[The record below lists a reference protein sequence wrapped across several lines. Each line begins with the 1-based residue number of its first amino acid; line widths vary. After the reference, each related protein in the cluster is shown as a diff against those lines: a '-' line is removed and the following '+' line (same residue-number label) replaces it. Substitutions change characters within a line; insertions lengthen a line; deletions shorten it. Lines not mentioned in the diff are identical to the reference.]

1 MKALD
6 VIFWLLLVIGGLN
19 WGLVGIF
26 KFDLVAEIF
35 GGPEAIISRIVYIV
49 VAVAAL
55 YNLFLWKSIHVR
67 WGRGSAPAT
76 A

>member
-6 VIFWLLLVIGGLN
+6 VICWLLLVIGGLN

-26 KFDLVAEIF
+26 EFNLVSWIF
-35 GGPEAIISRIVYIV
+35 GGNDAVLSRIVYII

-55 YNLFLWKSIHVR
+55 YNLFLWQSIHVR
-67 WGRGSAPAT
+67 WVRGSAPAT

>member
-19 WGLVGIF
+19 WGLWGIF
-26 KFDLVAEIF
+26 EFNLVAWIF
-35 GGPEAIISRIVYIV
+35 GELSVISRIAYII

-55 YNLFLWKSIHVR
+55 YNLFLWQSIHVR
-67 WGRGSAPAT
+67 WARGSAPAT

>member
-19 WGLVGIF
+19 WGLWGIF
-26 KFDLVAEIF
+26 EFNLVAWIF
-35 GGPEAIISRIVYIV
+35 GELSVISRIVYIV
-49 VAVAAL
+49 VAAAAL

-67 WGRGSAPAT
+67 WGKGPAPAT